1 MAADPASTAAQPE
14 LQAHLLRAKHGDG
27 QGGGILPAT
36 GGRLQEGQR
45 MELSGHT
52 ATKLMAE
59 IILINNMSSI
69 TVM

>member
-1 MAADPASTAAQPE
+1 
-14 LQAHLLRAKHGDG
+14 
-27 QGGGILPAT
+27 
-36 GGRLQEGQR
+36 